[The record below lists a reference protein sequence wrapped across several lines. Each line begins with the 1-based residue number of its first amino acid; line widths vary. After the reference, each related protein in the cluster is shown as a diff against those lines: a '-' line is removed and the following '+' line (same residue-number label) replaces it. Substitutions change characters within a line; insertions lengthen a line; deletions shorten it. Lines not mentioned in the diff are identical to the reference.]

1 MMISKEV
8 PIETSRGPAVGVISQ
23 LNGVQAMRLFMRLAN
38 RLGPALPA
46 MKAGGSATL
55 LAGVLERID
64 ADEYE
69 RIQNETLSKL
79 VVRWPDSG
87 EVDSNAART
96 EASCPAAAERT
107 AGTSI
112 RAIYAGFVFSAPWP
126 RLAMPANSRISIPSP
141 LTRQAAS
148 TIVCPGLCG

>member
-87 EVDSNAART
+87 EVDSNAARNLGEIFT
-96 EASCPAAAERT
+96 GQPFELGRLVWAALDLNFGNFFERLRST
-107 AGTSI
+107 ATG
-112 RAIYAGFVFSAPWP
+112 AGQSK
-126 RLAMPANSRISIPSP
+126 
-141 LTRQAAS
+141 TGQH
-148 TIVCPGLCG
+148 